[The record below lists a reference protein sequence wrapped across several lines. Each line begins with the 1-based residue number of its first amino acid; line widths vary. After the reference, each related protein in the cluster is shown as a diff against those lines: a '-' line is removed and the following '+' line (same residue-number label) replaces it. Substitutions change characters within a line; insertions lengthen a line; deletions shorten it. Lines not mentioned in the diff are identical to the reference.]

1 MHREALGAFVRLR
14 EILRARRYSRRTE
27 RVYLAWVRRFLR
39 FHGRTPV
46 SALGATEI
54 AGFVHH
60 LVRVRQVGGVT
71 QNQALSAIGFFYREV
86 LGTRVE
92 DLGLRV
98 RAREGVRRPAV
109 LSQVEVR
116 SVIARLGGR
125 FRLIALLLYGS
136 GLRLT
141 EALHLRVKD
150 VDLGRRELTV
160 RGGKGD
166 KDRITVLPESL
177 IGALRETLAAVARQ
191 READR
196 VRGVVVPLPG
206 ALDVKYPG
214 APSELGWQWQ
224 WVFPARRVKRG
235 KNGVC
240 YRMPLHSSAMQRAV
254 RRAVLAAGL
263 TKPASCHT
271 FRHCFATHL
280 LESGSDIRTVQ
291 DLLGHR
297 DVRTTM
303 VYTHVLNRGPLG
315 VRSPA
320 DRLRG
325 LGLEALGG
333 GDRPGGGGR
342 RAPSG

>member
-1 MHREALGAFVRLR
+1 MDRAARGALLRLW

-27 RVYLAWVRRFLR
+27 RVYLAWVRRFLQ
-39 FHGRTPV
+39 FHAAVPV
-46 SALGATEI
+46 PSLGPEAIE
-54 AGFVHH
+54 GFVHH
-60 LVRVRQVGGVT
+60 LVRVRHVGGVT
-71 QNQALSAIGFFYREV
+71 QNQALSAISFFYREV
-86 LGTRVE
+86 LGVPA
-92 DLGLRV
+92 DSMGLRV
-98 RAREGVRRPAV
+98 RAREGVRRPV
-109 LSQVEVR
+109 ILSQEEVR
-116 SVIARLGGR
+116 AVIGKLAGR

-150 VDLGRRELTV
+150 VDLGRREITV

-177 IGALRETLAAVARQ
+177 VGALGESVRLAEEACRVDRE
-191 READR
+191 
-196 VRGVVVPLPG
+196 RGIVVPLPG
-206 ALDVKYPG
+206 ALDVKYPR
-214 APSELGWQWQ
+214 APAEPGWY
-224 WVFPARRVKRG
+224 WVFPARRVMRG
-235 KNGVC
+235 RSGTL
-240 YRMPLHSSAMQRAV
+240 YRLPLHPTAIQRAV

-280 LESGSDIRTVQ
+280 LEAGQDIRTVQ

-303 VYTHVLNRGPLG
+303 IYTHVLNRGPMG

-325 LGLEALGG
+325 LVPEVGRGG
-333 GDRPGGGGR
+333 GPGPEGPGGAKR
-342 RAPSG
+342 